1 MSFFD
6 VGDRSQALKF
16 YSQHDLDTP
25 HISLVGIKSYCR
37 IVDVYDGDSLTIVLP
52 YNDLNHVYKFQVRLQ
67 NIDTCEI
74 TSRNVENRAK
84 AVQAR
89 NRVVELL
96 TNIPQQQGLT
106 SRKDV
111 QNVFRNDVCVAWIE
125 LSEMDKYN
133 RVLAD
138 VYPIG
143 HTSATSRSIS
153 SILVEEH
160 LAYPYFG
167 QTKMTEDQQIA
178 ALALSK

>member
-6 VGDRSQALKF
+6 VGDRLEALKF
-16 YSQHDLDTP
+16 YTQHDLDTP
-25 HISLVGIKSYCR
+25 HISLAGIKSYCR
-37 IVDVYDGDSLTIVLP
+37 IVDVYDGDSLSIVLP
-52 YNDLNHVYKFQVRLQ
+52 YNDLKNVYKFQVRLQ

-74 TSRNVENRAK
+74 TSKNVENRAK

-89 NRVVELL
+89 NRVIELL
-96 TNIPQQQGLT
+96 TNLPQQQGLQ

-111 QNVFRNDVCVAWIE
+111 QKVFREDVYVAWIE

-143 HTSATSRSIS
+143 HTSTTSRSIS
-153 SILVEEH
+153 AILVEEH

-167 QTKMTEDQQIA
+167 QTKKTEGEQID
-178 ALALSK
+178 ALT